1 MKISRKGE
9 NLAALLLKKKGF
21 GILCRNYKC
30 RVGEIDLIARK
41 NELLVFC
48 EVKTRLN
55 LKYGQPF
62 EAVTQDK
69 QKKIRLL
76 AQVFLKSQKFSYKDI
91 RFDVISILVKG
102 EKSYLNHIE
111 NAF

>member
-1 MKISRKGE
+1 MF
-9 NLAALLLKKKGF
+9 LKQRGF
-21 GILCRNYKC
+21 CVLRRNYKC
-30 RVGEIDLIARK
+30 RVGEIDLIARR
-41 NELLVFC
+41 NGLLVFC

-69 QKKIRLL
+69 QKKIRFM
-76 AQVFLKSQKFSYKDI
+76 AQIFLKSQKFAYEEA
-91 RFDVISILVKG
+91 RFDVISILIKG
-102 EKSYLNHIE
+102 DKSYIEHIK